1 MKARL
6 SLSHCLAAALVVPS
20 LAFASLGGN
29 IASIQADQ
37 VQMKATSR
45 IASTQ
50 AKYTVHEIQTTSGT
64 AVREYVAANGTV
76 FGVAWNGPVVPNLRQ
91 VLGQY
96 FVPFTQAAKTLQSGH
111 SHLLIQQA
119 NLVVRASGHMR
130 AFRGNAYVPSMLPQG
145 VTTNE
150 IL

>member
-1 MKARL
+1 MKTRL
-6 SLSHCLAAALVVPS
+6 SLSFCLAAALVMPS

-50 AKYTVHEIQTTSGT
+50 ANYTVHEIQSSSGT
-64 AVREYVAANGTV
+64 VVREYVAANGTV

-96 FVPFTQAAKTLQSGH
+96 FVPFTQATKTQQSDH
-111 SHLLIQQA
+111 SHLLIQQS

-130 AFRGNAYVPSMLPQG
+130 AFRGTAYVPSMLPQG

>member
-6 SLSHCLAAALVVPS
+6 PLTHCLVAALVVPS

-29 IASIQADQ
+29 VASIQADQ

-50 AKYTVHEIQTTSGT
+50 AKYTVHEIQMTSGT
-64 AVREYVAANGTV
+64 AVREYVSTNGTV
-76 FGVAWNGPVVPNLRQ
+76 FGVAWNGPAVPNLRQ

-96 FVPFTQAAKTLQSGH
+96 FVPFTQAPKARQSDH

-119 NLVVRASGHMR
+119 GLVVRASGHMR
-130 AFRGNAYVPSMLPQG
+130 AFKGSAFIPSMLPQG